1 MKEKETV
8 NHPTHY
14 NQGTLETIDMLKG
27 TLSKEQ
33 YTGFLKG
40 NVLKYV
46 SRADY
51 KGNTLEDYN
60 KAKWY
65 LEELIKLNIKK

>member
-1 MKEKETV
+1 MIKNNV

-14 NQGTLETIDMLKG
+14 NQGSLETIDMLKG
-27 TLSKEQ
+27 TLTKEQ

-46 SRADY
+46 SRTEY
-51 KGNTLEDYN
+51 KGKTLEDYN

-65 LEELIKLNIKK
+65 LDKLIDLNIKK